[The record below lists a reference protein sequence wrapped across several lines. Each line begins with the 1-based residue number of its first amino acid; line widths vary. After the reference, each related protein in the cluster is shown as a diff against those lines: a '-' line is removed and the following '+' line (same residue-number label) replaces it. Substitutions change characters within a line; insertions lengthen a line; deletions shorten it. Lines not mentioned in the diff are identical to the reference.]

1 MPPNPQPWPFKAH
14 TPAAETLETD
24 ASLHRDEGVR
34 LSTTGAVL
42 GRPGSEHGAYGM
54 LNEAPQ
60 GAANEREV
68 RGVDAPP
75 ASTPGLD
82 VRRNAPGATGG
93 DPDPQ
98 TPAGELPEN
107 DQPLPGK
114 R

>member
-42 GRPGSEHGAYGM
+42 GHPGAEHGAYGM
-54 LNEAPQ
+54 LSDAPD
-60 GAANEREV
+60 GVAHEREV
-68 RGVDAPP
+68 RGVEVAP
-75 ASTPGLD
+75 AGAGLD
-82 VRRNAPGATGG
+82 VRRNAPAAAGG
-93 DPDPQ
+93 DPDPR

-114 R
+114 H